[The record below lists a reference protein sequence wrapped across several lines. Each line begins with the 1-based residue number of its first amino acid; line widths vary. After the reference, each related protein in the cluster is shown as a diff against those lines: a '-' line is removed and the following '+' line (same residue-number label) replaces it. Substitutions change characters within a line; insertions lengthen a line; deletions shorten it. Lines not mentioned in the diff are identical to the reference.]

1 MKAFGQR
8 SNSSGEAAT
17 ATRKIRATGKATEK
31 DVAFLLRNFY
41 GSRVEILRLP
51 DKYDTGKYEDKRP
64 SDFLVILSAEYAE
77 LNSVSNAF
85 YIEAKETGSD
95 KKSWNI
101 TSTFEHGQIQAM
113 IRANKLRIPYFVVFQ
128 YLQTRSIYL
137 VPSNII
143 LEIFTKGDKSIS
155 KETITQYPWTN
166 GSLYTYFKKENPN
179 G

>member
-1 MKAFGQR
+1 M
-8 SNSSGEAAT
+8 SS
-17 ATRKIRATGKATEK
+17 GKATELK
-31 DVAFLLRNFY
+31 TTQMLRLRY
-41 GSRVEILRLP
+41 KTAVDIQRLP